1 MLGHGP
7 MERSRSSRASGSCIH
22 VPRPPSDAGLVLLRG
37 VSRALEPL
45 HVADAGVAIPK
56 RPRFAAFLMELPAV
70 LRVRSFCERSLAGGE
85 YGGARYDAEHQGELA
100 CHGPSLWAAVLR
112 TLIPVAVLRGVV
124 G

>member
-7 MERSRSSRASGSCIH
+7 MERSRSCRASGRAFH
-22 VPRPPSDAGLVLLRG
+22 VPRPP
-37 VSRALEPL
+37 
-45 HVADAGVAIPK
+45 ADAGVAIPK

-85 YGGARYDAEHQGELA
+85 YRGARYDAEYQGDLA
-100 CHGPSLWAAVLR
+100 CHGASLWAAVLR